1 MRFFIYKLLIT
12 LIGIFILFQVT
23 IGLVI
28 KEAKKNIAELSS
40 KEKVFELKEKI
51 REEISNGIQKDRIL
65 DAEDA
70 RLLKL
75 FYNKILDEITSQD
88 K

>member
-75 FYNKILDEITSQD
+75 FYNKIFDEITSQD